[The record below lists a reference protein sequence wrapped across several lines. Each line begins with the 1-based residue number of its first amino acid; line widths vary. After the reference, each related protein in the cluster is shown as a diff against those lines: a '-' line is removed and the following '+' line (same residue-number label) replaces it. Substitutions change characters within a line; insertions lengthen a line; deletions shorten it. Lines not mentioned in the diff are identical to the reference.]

1 MSIKGVRQV
10 KAKNIKTAFTEEH
23 VELEILF
30 DNIYGRDDLLLYR
43 VMPNGDLHGAVRKSF
58 NKRGDSV
65 DFVLPSP
72 RGTLGVRAAIRA
84 MRNRVG
90 FHDKEYGHR
99 ENVYVWYRKAR
110 KQLKRE
116 QKQEKELLTK
126 PIFPDIV

>member
-10 KAKNIKTAFTEEH
+10 KAKNIKAAFAEGQ

-30 DNIYGRDDLLLYR
+30 GSVYGRDDLLLYR

-58 NKRGDSV
+58 NKWGDSV

-90 FHDKEYGHR
+90 FHDEGYGAQ

-110 KQLKRE
+110 KQLKCE

-126 PIFPDIV
+126 LIFPDIV